1 MRAVLSSAA
10 IAAFLATSSI
20 AFAASPHDIGAIKSL
35 DLKANAITLAD
46 GKTYTLPKGFKDTS
60 LKVGEKVDVSYV
72 KSGNKLE
79 ATAVTMVK

>member
-46 GKTYTLPKGFKDTS
+46 GKTYTLPKGFKDTG
-60 LKVGEKVDVSYV
+60 LKVGEKVDISYV
-72 KSGNKLE
+72 ATGSKLE